1 MSNKDF
7 IIKINPS
14 KSKKD
19 NKAEIILESELT
31 IYSIE
36 NIQEQILN
44 TLEKHKS
51 ISISIQN
58 VSNIDLSFIQFLYS
72 LRITANEQS
81 KQVEMFA
88 DLNKETQVLFSNSG
102 ISNFFNIKT
111 I

>member
-1 MSNKDF
+1 MSNKNF

-19 NKAEIILESELT
+19 NKVEIILENELT

-36 NIQEQILN
+36 SMQDQILN

-51 ISISIQN
+51 ISINIQN

-72 LRITANEQS
+72 LKITANEQS
-81 KQVEMFA
+81 KQVELFA
-88 DLNKETQVLFSNSG
+88 NLTKEIQVLFSSSG